1 MLPRKAGIS
10 PRDEQA
16 SLAWLEGDLDVLL
29 LHALLGLG

>member
-1 MLPRKAGIS
+1 MREYLS
-10 PRDEQA
+10 HA